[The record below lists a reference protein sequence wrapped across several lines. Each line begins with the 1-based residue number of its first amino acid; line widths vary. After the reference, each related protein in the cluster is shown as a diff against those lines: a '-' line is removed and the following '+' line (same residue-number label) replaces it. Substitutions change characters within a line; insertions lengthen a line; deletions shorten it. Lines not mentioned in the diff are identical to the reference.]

1 MRATDESDHQSLSGQ
16 GKNSGIHTIVYPA
29 LALSIA
35 LRQLVDF
42 YIGIQAHSVQA
53 HTPM

>member
-1 MRATDESDHQSLSGQ
+1 MRASDESDHHSLWGQ
-16 GKNSGIHTIVYPA
+16 DKNSGIHTFVYPA

-35 LRQLVDF
+35 LRQLADF